1 MEKIVVNNV
10 YFKRSLITGIAVA
23 LIGTIGWIFI
33 QVRDLPANYVPRGEI
48 ENRLERIENKID
60 KLLLHE
66 RPDTW

>member
-1 MEKIVVNNV
+1 MEKTVVNNI